1 MAFRTLILSLTVAAF
16 ATISFAEPLSST
28 NGTSGCSDLAS
39 RHGVNITY
47 SEVAKCFDSIP
58 FNKEAARVTLES
70 VTTFFN
76 DYYIS
81 RDAAMVPFLAKPLQ
95 SDPVDIVAKFK
106 RIGRTRYTSD
116 RKFHTDVYEAIE
128 SLHDGH
134 AMYFPYCYMAYHY
147 EQPLSLYAPV
157 VNGKQVLKVFQ
168 DRNKRGYKDCTVI
181 KIDGKNAMAQVMKRA
196 NLLFNSKDPNVR
208 LNEALASLVY
218 GPETGTFVVYPGQ
231 FAGRE
236 LLPDNPSM
244 RYELKCAN
252 SKKPVIVEDKWVISP
267 QFSWEFTDTASYIKN
282 VCLPQQTPPLP
293 YATGAGSLPKRD
305 LTSFKRHE
313 KASDLNKHTIIVD
326 RLAQAATPPVSSPPT
341 LPVYPEAIKI
351 GAGNCTV
358 FHQLKDRPTVGI
370 LTLFVTTLDFAEI
383 EFMYQ
388 SLETL
393 YQRGV
398 TEIIIDVVGGN
409 GGYANVAPDFVHL
422 FFPSNDPLD
431 KVIRLNFRSTPAVQE
446 LSAKVYNSTD
456 GGWSQIGNMLSTHGG
471 IIYDSSRFF
480 DLANNHTYTN
490 NSLYTDTVTHTRN
503 GRKAVYTKTTA
514 YKPATQPN
522 RPNLAKYPWTNNP
535 SRIRILTDG
544 RCLSGCGHVIFL
556 MANQYGVKSYGVG
569 GTKGEPLS
577 KYQYVAGAGSPLEMF
592 NGVFAFANM
601 TSPIK
606 DLPYQSVLS
615 ATVGEIVAS
624 GSKVPL
630 EFDSDKYPTDFRLDF
645 DPVNARSREALW
657 TQVAEDAWN

>member
-1 MAFRTLILSLTVAAF
+1 MAFRTLILSLTVAAL
-16 ATISFAEPLSST
+16 ATISFAEPSSST
-28 NGTSGCSDLAS
+28 SGTSGCSDLAS
-39 RHGVNITY
+39 RLGVNITY
-47 SEVAKCFDSIP
+47 TEVAKCFDSIP
-58 FNKEAARVTLES
+58 FNKEAAKATLES
-70 VTTFFN
+70 VATLFN
-76 DYYIS
+76 DYCIS
-81 RDAAMVPFLAKPLQ
+81 RDAAMAPFLAKPLQ

-106 RIGRTRYTSD
+106 RIGRTQYTSD
-116 RKFHTDVYEAIE
+116 RKFHTDIYEAIE

-168 DRNKRGYKDCTVI
+168 DRDKRGYEDCTVI
-181 KIDGKNAMAQVMKRA
+181 KIDGENAMAQVMKRA

-208 LNEALASLVY
+208 LNEALASL
-218 GPETGTFVVYPGQ
+218 
-231 FAGRE
+231 
-236 LLPDNPSM
+236 
-244 RYELKCAN
+244 
-252 SKKPVIVEDKWVISP
+252 
-267 QFSWEFTDTASYIKN
+267 
-282 VCLPQQTPPLP
+282 QTPPLP
-293 YATGAGSLPKRD
+293 YATSAGSLPKRD

-313 KASDLNKHTIIVD
+313 KASDSNKQTISVD
-326 RLAQAATPPVSSPPT
+326 RLAQAATPPVPSPPT

-358 FHQLKDRPTVGI
+358 FHQLKDRLTVGI
-370 LTLFVTTLDFAEI
+370 LTLFVTTLEFAEND
-383 EFMYQ
+383 FMYQ

-393 YQRGV
+393 YQQGV

-409 GGYANVAPDFVHL
+409 GGYANVASDFVHL
-422 FFPSNDPLD
+422 LFPSNDSLD
-431 KVIRLNFRSTPAVQE
+431 KVIRLNFQSTSATQE
-446 LSAKVYNSTD
+446 LSAKVHNSTD
-456 GGWSQIGNMLSTHGG
+456 GGWSQIGNMISVHGG
-471 IIYDSSRFF
+471 IFYDSSRFF

-522 RPNLAKYPWTNNP
+522 RPKLAKYPWTNNP

-544 RCLSGCGHVIFL
+544 RCLSGCGYVIFFIV
-556 MANQYGVKSYGVG
+556 NQYGVKSYGVG
-569 GTKGEPLS
+569 GTKGELLS
-577 KYQYVAGAGSPLEMF
+577 KYQYVAGAGSQLKMF
-592 NGVFAFANM
+592 NGIFAFANT

-615 ATVGEIVAS
+615 ATVGEIVAP